1 MWSNQNVVNVT
12 KEAIAQLVNSGYS
25 GVTET
30 GLDKLDAQYIVDLG
44 KKLEVDSN
52 GDLTTNSPADI
63 FFKALLS
70 QMGKIVVDSRSYVSD
85 LPSLYV
91 DVVNWGLFRENILI
105 ELSDVFV
112 DEMWNSNGFINF
124 TENADPTHNRL
135 SGAEEGSRIA
145 SIEFGC
151 YKPPVSA
158 KLFEKAHG
166 IMVALTTAK
175 DQFFSAFRSMDE
187 YSAFLAGLFN
197 SVENTLQVKAEVY
210 AHMCVSMGIAVAK
223 ANNNEINLLA
233 EYNALTKRGLTV
245 ANCREDADFLRF
257 SLQRIAEVKYN
268 IKRYNAAY
276 NDHEHITF
284 ASEPQLILL
293 NQYALSTKF
302 NVLANTYNEEL
313 IGIGKYD
320 TVATWQSVVSKTT
333 DTTPYNFNTASTIA
347 LSNKAVKE
355 AGITIVDDDNPKDAG
370 VITGVIGVLYDRMA
384 MGVTIDRKKTTSQ
397 YSASRDTTNYFYHS
411 LVNYVVNSAYP
422 IVSFVIRDTK

>member
-1 MWSNQNVVNVT
+1 MWSNKNVVDVT
-12 KEAIAQLVNSGYS
+12 KSAISQLVNSGYM
-25 GVTET
+25 GIEEPA
-30 GLDKLDAQYIVDLG
+30 LEKLDAQFIVDMG
-44 KKLEVDSN
+44 KKLEADSN

-70 QMGKIVVDSRSYVSD
+70 QMGKIVVDTRSYVAE

-105 ELSDVFV
+105 ELSDVMI
-112 DEMWNSNGFINF
+112 DEMWNPNGFINF
-124 TENADPTHNRL
+124 SEPGDKSQNKL

-158 KLFEKAHG
+158 KLYEKAHG

-187 YSAFLAGLFN
+187 YSSFLAGLFN

-233 EYNALTKRGLTV
+233 EYNTLTNKSLTV
-245 ANCREDADFLRF
+245 ASCREDADFLRY

-268 IKRYNAAY
+268 IKRYNASY

-293 NQYALSTKF
+293 QQYALATKF
-302 NVLANTYNEEL
+302 NVLANTYNDEL
-313 IGIGKYD
+313 IGIGDYD
-320 TVATWQSVVSKTT
+320 TVASWQSVVSKTV
-333 DTTPYNFNTASTIA
+333 DTTPYNFVTASTIS
-347 LSNKAVKE
+347 LSNNAVAT
-355 AGITIVDDDNPKDAG
+355 AGIEITDENTPEDAG

-422 IVSFVIRDTK
+422 IVSFVIRES